1 VNTPAGEIFR
11 DIVWSK
17 IIALYDRSS
26 HENIIMV
33 DDLPDGAKFL
43 YGKDKREFV
52 RLNKRRQRILC
63 KEVKTGS
70 DYLFSPLT
78 KIWKL

>member
-1 VNTPAGEIFR
+1 
-11 DIVWSK
+11 
-17 IIALYDRSS
+17 
-26 HENIIMV
+26 MV

-52 RLNKRRQRILC
+52 RLNKRRQRSLC